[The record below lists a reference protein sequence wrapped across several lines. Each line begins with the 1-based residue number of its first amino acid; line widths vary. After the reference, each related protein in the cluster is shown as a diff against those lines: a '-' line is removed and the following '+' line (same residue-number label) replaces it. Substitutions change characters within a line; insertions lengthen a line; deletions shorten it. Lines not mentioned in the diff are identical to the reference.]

1 MSAFNVIQHY
11 ATVAFNVLFK
21 PYFVVS
27 LPKHVQVEVTTF
39 CNMNCQ
45 SCGRR
50 DIIDK
55 PHHMQ
60 FVELKQIFDAIQPHN
75 INLSGLGEPLLNP
88 AIFKMIS
95 YCKSKGAVV
104 NFPTNLNVSSKLII
118 KLVEAEPQQI
128 KVSIDSATPE
138 TYRRV
143 RKANT
148 FEKIQKN
155 IRLINTLKQEHNL
168 QHPEIR
174 FNYALQKANIGE
186 LPQVL
191 SFASELGVDTVYI
204 QDLNY
209 FSVEDKKGAL
219 CNIDRHDLEAMLGKC
234 DRIARQNRIKTN
246 LDNWKRNF
254 DLFYN
259 KMLPQEQFQP
269 NSINCL
275 FPWVSAFVDVHGNVK
290 PCPVFVWDK
299 DTNSLGNCLEDSFQQ
314 IWNGVRCRSL
324 RRSIKQGERK
334 YAICKRCVPPNLL
347 DMKLIFHKMLVRQEG
362 ARYQRMKVPS
372 GKLSVHPG
380 SYPDSGSGRPSY

>member
-1 MSAFNVIQHY
+1 MSANIIQQY
-11 ATVAFNVLFK
+11 ATMAFNVLLR
-21 PYFVVS
+21 PYYVVS

-39 CNMNCQ
+39 CNMNCL
-45 SCGRR
+45 SCGRC
-50 DIIDK
+50 DIIRK
-55 PHHMQ
+55 PRHMK
-60 FVELKQIFDAIQPHN
+60 FIELKDIFDAIQPHN

-88 AIFKMIS
+88 AIFKMIG

-104 NFPTNLNVSSKLII
+104 NFPTNLNVSSKIVVN
-118 KLVEAEPQQI
+118 LVEAGPQQI

-155 IRLINTLKQEHNL
+155 IRLINTLKQENNL

-186 LPQVL
+186 LPQAL
-191 SFASELGVDTVYI
+191 SLASELGVGTVYI

-219 CNIDRHDLEAMLGKC
+219 CNIDRHALKAMLVKC
-234 DRIARQNRIKTN
+234 DRIARKNGIKTN

-259 KMLPQEQFQP
+259 KMLPQKQFQS

-275 FPWVSAFVDVHGNVK
+275 FPWVSAFIDVHGNVK
-290 PCPVFVWDK
+290 PCPVFVWEK
-299 DTNSLGNCLEDSFQQ
+299 DSYELGNCFEDSFQQ
-314 IWNGVRCRSL
+314 IWNGQRCRNL

-334 YAICKRCVPPNLL
+334 LEICQRCVPPNLL
-347 DMKLIFHKMLVRQEG
+347 DMKLIFQKMLLRN
-362 ARYQRMKVPS
+362 
-372 GKLSVHPG
+372 
-380 SYPDSGSGRPSY
+380 